1 MEPAAERAA
10 WLEAQPQPSHLDR
23 HPARPSVAGFGNP
36 LIAVNR
42 AATVVRGCKAEIGRK
57 LPPVAKL
64 PMEDLTHE
72 HMAEVGPIP
81 VNRDKASACL
91 VAGSSRS

>member
-42 AATVVRGCKAEIGRK
+42 AATVVEGARPKEAASSRR
-57 LPPVAKL
+57 LPNSRWKTSP
-64 PMEDLTHE
+64 PSTW
-72 HMAEVGPIP
+72 AEVGPIP
-81 VNRDKASACL
+81 VNRDKASARL